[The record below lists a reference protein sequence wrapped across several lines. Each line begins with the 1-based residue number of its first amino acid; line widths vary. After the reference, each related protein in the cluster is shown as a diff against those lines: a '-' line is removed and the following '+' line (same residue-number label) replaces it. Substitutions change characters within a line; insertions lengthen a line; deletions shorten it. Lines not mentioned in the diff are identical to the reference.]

1 MGREDYWWITATDP
15 ESGKPYL
22 IAGGRNEDEARQKAF
37 EMLAGTD
44 FVLKKLPTRSLPR
57 ASSLLKG
64 NRLEETKS
72 LHKAAERMGHDRS
85 INRLR
90 EHKSRADPSTRW

>member
-37 EMLAGTD
+37 EMLAGID
-44 FVLKKLPTRSLPR
+44 FKLVKLPTRNLSR
-57 ASSLLKG
+57 ASSLTKG
-64 NRLEETKS
+64 NRLEKTKS
-72 LHKAAERMGHDRS
+72 LHKAAEHLGHDRS
-85 INRLR
+85 LDKLR
-90 EHKSRADPSTRW
+90 KKRAHRTETPRW